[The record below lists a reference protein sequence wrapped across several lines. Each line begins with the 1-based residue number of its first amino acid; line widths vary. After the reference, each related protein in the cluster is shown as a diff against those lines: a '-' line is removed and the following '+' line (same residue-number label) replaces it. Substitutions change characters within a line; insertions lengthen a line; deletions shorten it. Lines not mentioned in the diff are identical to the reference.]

1 MQSILELVEILEEL
15 ILILVYWQGS
25 SKSIYLKFDQQ
36 ATKLL
41 SKYLL
46 NMWKQ
51 VKVEGIFWQGL
62 HFPFTV
68 LFIPLYGHLTTYKH
82 YNSITSAHIIHLTH
96 KDIMGYF
103 FQLSHKSKCILIPS
117 IYLSDNISS
126 KESEVSLAGLLLSK
140 QGWLLI
146 AMASS
151 L

>member
-51 VKVEGIFWQGL
+51 VKVEGIF
-62 HFPFTV
+62 
-68 LFIPLYGHLTTYKH
+68 
-82 YNSITSAHIIHLTH
+82 
-96 KDIMGYF
+96 
-103 FQLSHKSKCILIPS
+103 
-117 IYLSDNISS
+117 
-126 KESEVSLAGLLLSK
+126 
-140 QGWLLI
+140 
-146 AMASS
+146 
-151 L
+151 